1 MYVMGYYIIYNY
13 RKNEMLL
20 FETKKQE
27 IGELNEIIQVEK
39 DKYYMILLI

>member
-1 MYVMGYYIIYNY
+1 MYVMGYYTIHSH

-27 IGELNEIIQVEK
+27 IGEPNEIIQVEK
-39 DKYYMILLI
+39 DKHHMTSLI